1 MDRGA
6 WWATVHGV
14 AKSQTRLKQ
23 LSSSS
28 SSSRVGKQSL
38 LVQFEVA
45 QQRAELIVRWDC
57 WWGIL
62 SGSWAQPGRFPQPG
76 DSLGFSWVHV
86 G

>member
-1 MDRGA
+1 MLCNSSWYCYFPSHNRGRENTA
-6 WWATVHGV
+6 LVLGPA
-14 AKSQTRLKQ
+14 
-23 LSSSS
+23 
-28 SSSRVGKQSL
+28 RVGKQSL

-62 SGSWAQPGRFPQPG
+62 SGSWAQSGCFPQPG